1 MDFYVGQVIA
11 EPSNSSPCNQ
21 LTIVEFD
28 PLQIVAIDQMIEA
41 GVSDQGQI
49 IQLQDVEMFRGARS
63 RSQLPNTLIGNE
75 FTVRKAEG
83 FEPRT
88 TGAKDAQR
96 TVGDQDAL
104 LQVHLL
110 QEVAVTGQGRE
121 ARVGELRDGSTLQ
134 GVQLGTA
141 SRQGQKALIG

>member
-104 LQVHLL
+104 LQVHLF
-110 QEVAVTGQGRE
+110 QEITISGQRTKSRVRE
-121 ARVGELRDGSTLQ
+121 
-134 GVQLGTA
+134 LGHGCA
-141 SRQGQKALIG
+141 FQSV